1 MSVDGPAAVRVDDL
15 TVIRGRTT
23 VLRSLDCVVREGS
36 VTGLLG
42 PSGSGKT
49 TLMRSI
55 VGVQIIQSG
64 SVEVLGLEAG
74 DARLRE
80 LVGYVTQAPSVY
92 GDLTVDQNARYFARV
107 AGVDDT
113 EADAAINRV
122 GLADHRRMR
131 VMDLSG
137 GQRSRVSLAC
147 ALVGAP
153 RLLVL
158 DEPTVGLD
166 PVIRVEL
173 WDFFH
178 ELADAGTTLLVSSHV
193 MDEATRCDRLL
204 LMRDG
209 RIIADDTPDAIRQ
222 ATGTQDLET
231 SFLRIIQAGEGE

>member
-1 MSVDGPAAVRVDDL
+1 
-15 TVIRGRTT
+15 
-23 VLRSLDCVVREGS
+23 
-36 VTGLLG
+36 
-42 PSGSGKT
+42 
-49 TLMRSI
+49 
-55 VGVQIIQSG
+55 
-64 SVEVLGLEAG
+64 
-74 DARLRE
+74 
-80 LVGYVTQAPSVY
+80 
-92 GDLTVDQNARYFARV
+92 
-107 AGVDDT
+107 
-113 EADAAINRV
+113 
-122 GLADHRRMR
+122 
-131 VMDLSG
+131 MDLSG

-222 ATGTQDLET
+222 ETGTQDLET
-231 SFLRIIQAGEGE
+231 SFLRIIQAGERE